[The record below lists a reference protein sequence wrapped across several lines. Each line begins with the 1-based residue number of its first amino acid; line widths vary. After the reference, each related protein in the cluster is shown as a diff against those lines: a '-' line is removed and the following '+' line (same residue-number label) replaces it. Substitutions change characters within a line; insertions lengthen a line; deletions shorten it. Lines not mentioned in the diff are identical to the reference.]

1 MHDTNFLTQTVLLFG
16 AAIVV
21 AWLFRVLRAPAV
33 IGFLV
38 AGVTIGPTGLGL
50 ITSDAVGQ
58 FAELGLILLLF
69 TVGLE
74 LSPTPLVRSGR
85 RLLIAAILQITATTL
100 IAAGAIRV
108 GSNIP
113 TIAGLVLGVAV
124 ALSSTAIVLNQLS
137 ERRQTESTGGTIITG
152 VLLLQDVFVILL
164 MLFLPL
170 FGKAAGGTGFQ
181 PVKFDGHVAMRG
193 LLSVAALASVVVIA
207 KFALPIALRL
217 VVRWGGR
224 ELITLFAVVMASA
237 GAWLAA
243 RAGWSPALGACIA
256 GLLLSQ
262 THLSHQLFAEI
273 VPFRDVFN
281 ALFFMS
287 MGMLVDLPAVADHLP
302 LIAVAIVVTLILKC
316 LIAGGAVMVAGW
328 PLRLGLYVGL
338 GLCTVSEFGYVMA
351 READRLGILPQGVMA
366 HLVAYTVGTMMLG
379 AMIFPAAD
387 WLADQI
393 SRLWK
398 PRQILP
404 ASDSDRSSGSSS
416 LEQHVMIIGYGL
428 NGQNLA
434 KVLRATKV
442 PYCVIEMNHSL
453 AALAREQGDR
463 VLIGDA
469 ARMAI
474 LEHAGIATAR
484 ALVIAINDQQATR
497 RIVVQ
502 ARAARPD
509 LYILARTR
517 YTTELDV
524 LHALGAQEV
533 IPEEFETSIE
543 IFSHVLKHLGI
554 PDNIIEAQVTI
565 IRSGRY
571 GMLRG
576 RPAAVRPAD
585 LIGMLEATATQTFLL
600 ESGSPACGRTI
611 RDIDLRAKCGATIIA
626 VVRSGKPMT
635 NPGADFRFESNDV
648 LVLVGGHKQ
657 LDEAKALLS
666 PLSISG

>member
-1 MHDTNFLTQTVLLFG
+1 MHDTHFLSQTVLLFG
-16 AAIVV
+16 AAIAV
-21 AWLFRVLRAPAV
+21 AWLFRVVRAPAV

-38 AGVTIGPTGLGL
+38 AGLTIGPSGLGL
-50 ITSDAVGQ
+50 ITSDAVSQ

-74 LSPTPLVRSGR
+74 LSPTPLIRSGR
-85 RLLIAAILQITATTL
+85 RLFLAAIVQITVTTL
-100 IAAGAIRV
+100 IAACAIRTF
-108 GSNIP
+108 S
-113 TIAGLVLGVAV
+113 GLSTVASLILGVAV

-137 ERRQTESTGGTIITG
+137 ERRQMESTGGAIITG

-170 FGKAAGGTGFQ
+170 FGKAASSDWRTSSI
-181 PVKFDGHVAMRG
+181 RG
-193 LLSVAALASVVVIA
+193 AFSIAGLIIVIA
-207 KFALPIALRL
+207 AAKFILPMALRL

-224 ELITLFAVVMASA
+224 ELMTLFAVVMASA
-237 GAWLAA
+237 GAWLAS

-273 VPFRDVFN
+273 IPFRDVFN

-287 MGMLVDLPAVADHLP
+287 MGMLVDLPAVANHLP
-302 LIAVAIVVTLILKC
+302 MIAVAIAITLIVKSIIAGSAVVT
-316 LIAGGAVMVAGW
+316 GGW
-328 PLRLGLYVGL
+328 PLRLGLYTGL
-338 GLCTVSEFGYVMA
+338 GLCTVSEFGYVLA
-351 READRLGILPQGVMA
+351 READRLGIFPEGVMA
-366 HLVAYTVGTMMLG
+366 LLVAYTVGTMMVG
-379 AMIFPAAD
+379 AMIFPIAD
-387 WLADQI
+387 DVADRI
-393 SRLWK
+393 SRWWR
-398 PRQILP
+398 PRHILP
-404 ASDSDRSSGSSS
+404 AAESTATSFD
-416 LEQHVMIIGYGL
+416 QHVIIVGYGL

-434 KVLRATKV
+434 KVLRATKI
-442 PYCVIEMNHSL
+442 PYCVIELSHSL
-453 AALAREQGDR
+453 AAAAREQGDS
-463 VLIGDA
+463 VLLGDA

-474 LEHAGIATAR
+474 LQYAGIATAR

-524 LHALGAQEV
+524 LHSLGAQEV

-554 PDNIIEAQVTI
+554 PNNVIEAQVTM

-585 LIGMLEATATQTFLL
+585 LIGLMEATATQTFLM

-626 VVRSGKPMT
+626 VVRGGKPVT
-635 NPGADFRFESNDV
+635 NPGADFRFEPSDV

-657 LDEAKALLS
+657 LDEAKVLLS
-666 PLSISG
+666 PTQGDSLIT

>member
-1 MHDTNFLTQTVLLFG
+1 MHDTNFLSQTVLLFG

-21 AWLFRVLRAPAV
+21 AWLFRVVRAPAV

-38 AGVTIGPTGLGL
+38 AGVTIGPSGLGL
-50 ITSDAVGQ
+50 ITSDAVSQ
-58 FAELGLILLLF
+58 FAEIGLILLLF

-74 LSPTPLVRSGR
+74 LSPTPLIRSGR
-85 RLLIAAILQITATTL
+85 RLVLASLLQVSATIAL
-100 IAAGAIRV
+100 AAGAIRAF
-108 GSNIP
+108 SNVP
-113 TIAGLVLGVAV
+113 VIACLVLGVAV

-137 ERRQTESTGGTIITG
+137 ERRQMESTGGAIITG
-152 VLLLQDVFVILL
+152 ILLLQDVFVILL
-164 MLFLPL
+164 MLFLPV
-170 FGKAAGGTGFQ
+170 FGSAAGADWRTSALHGILSAAGF
-181 PVKFDGHVAMRG
+181 
-193 LLSVAALASVVVIA
+193 AAVVIVA
-207 KFALPIALRL
+207 KFVLPIALQL
-217 VVRWGGR
+217 VIQWGGR

-237 GAWLAA
+237 GAWLAGL
-243 RAGWSPALGACIA
+243 AGWSPALGACIA

-262 THLSHQLFAEI
+262 TPLSHQLFAEI

-302 LIAVAIVVTLILKC
+302 FIAVAIVATLIVKC
-316 LIAGGAVMVAGW
+316 LLAGGAVVAAGW
-328 PLRLGLYVGL
+328 PMRFGLYVGM
-338 GLCTVSEFGYVMA
+338 GLCTVSEFGYVLA
-351 READRLGILPQGVMA
+351 READRLGVLPGGVMA
-366 HLVAYTVGTMMLG
+366 QLVAYMVGTMMLG

-387 WLADQI
+387 RVADRM
-393 SRLWK
+393 SRWWR
-398 PRQILP
+398 PRQVLP
-404 ASDSDRSSGSSS
+404 PTAPGDE
-416 LEQHVMIIGYGL
+416 LLAVVTEHVIIVGYGL

-434 KVLRATKV
+434 RVLRATKI

-453 AALAREQGDR
+453 ASLAREEGDR
-463 VLIGDA
+463 VLVGDA
-469 ARMAI
+469 ARIQI
-474 LEHAGIATAR
+474 LQYAGVDSAR

-497 RIVVQ
+497 RIVAQ
-502 ARAARPD
+502 ARAARSD

-517 YTTELDV
+517 YTTELDA
-524 LHALGAQEV
+524 LYSLGAQEV

-554 PDNIIEAQVTI
+554 PDNVIQAQVTM

-585 LIGMLEATATQTFLL
+585 LIGLLEATATQTYLL

-611 RDIDLRAKCGATIIA
+611 REVDLRAKCGATIIA
-626 VVRSGKPMT
+626 VVRSGKPLT
-635 NPGADFRFESNDV
+635 NPAPDFQFQPSDV

-657 LDEAKALLS
+657 LDEAKALLA
-666 PLSISG
+666 PLSH

>member
-16 AAIVV
+16 AALVV
-21 AWLFRVLRAPAV
+21 AWFFRVVRAPAV

-38 AGVTIGPTGLGL
+38 AGVTIGPSGLGM
-50 ITSDAVGQ
+50 ITSDAVSQ

-74 LSPTPLVRSGR
+74 LSPTPLIRSGR
-85 RLLIAAILQITATTL
+85 RLLTASVLQVVGTTV
-100 IAAGAIRV
+100 IVAGAIRV
-108 GSNIP
+108 F
-113 TIAGLVLGVAV
+113 TDATVVVGLVLGVVV

-137 ERRQTESTGGTIITG
+137 ERRQMESTGGAIITG
-152 VLLLQDVFVILL
+152 ILLLQDVFVILL

-170 FGKAAGGTGFQ
+170 FGKAAGADWRSSSL
-181 PVKFDGHVAMRG
+181 KG
-193 LLSVAALASVVVIA
+193 LYSAVGLAAAVVVA
-207 KFALPIALRL
+207 KFVLPIALRL

-243 RAGWSPALGACIA
+243 KAGWSPALGACIA

-302 LIAVAIVVTLILKC
+302 MIGLAIVATLVIKC
-316 LIAGGAVMVAGW
+316 LLAGGSIVAAGW
-328 PLRLGLYVGL
+328 PIRLGLYAGL
-338 GLCTVSEFGYVMA
+338 GLCTVSEFGYVLA
-351 READRLGILPQGVMA
+351 READRLGILPEGVMA
-366 HLVAYTVGTMMLG
+366 HLVAYTVGTMIIG

-387 WLADQI
+387 AIAD
-393 SRLWK
+393 RLSCLLK
-398 PRQILP
+398 PRQIVP
-404 ASDSDRSSGSSS
+404 VAMPGAAAMTI
-416 LEQHVMIIGYGL
+416 EQHVIIVGYGL

-453 AALAREQGDR
+453 VTIAREEGDH
-463 VLIGDA
+463 VLVGDA

-474 LEHAGIATAR
+474 LEHAGIMSAR

-502 ARAARPD
+502 ARAARSD

-524 LHALGAQEV
+524 LHSLGAQEV

-543 IFSHVLKHLGI
+543 IFSHVLKHLGV
-554 PDNIIEAQVTI
+554 PDNVIEAQVVM

-571 GMLRG
+571 GMFRG

-600 ESGSPACGRTI
+600 QSSSSACGRTI

-626 VVRSGKPMT
+626 VVRSGQAKT
-635 NPGADFRFESNDV
+635 NPPTDYVFEPGDV

-666 PLSISG
+666 PSLTDA